1 MTTPGDPAEPVAT
14 RRPMVAWYDPG
25 QLAQTGLAAG
35 VSALLGTRADHRL
48 VEALAAEQPLYDY
61 AVAHDEIVI
70 DYVADTGDGYST
82 TRAVA
87 EAVRDTPVQW
97 SPASRFRRRA
107 ILLGGDQVYP
117 TATRRE
123 YEDRFVL
130 PWTDIFPKPA
140 PERLPPPIPRWGVVP
155 PPTSAATAL
164 PDPASVLPGGTVL
177 PDLLAIPG
185 NHDWYD
191 GLASFTRLF
200 TQRRTIGGLRTAQRR
215 SYFALRLPGG
225 WWLLAL
231 DIQLEGDIDGPQ
243 LAYFRE
249 HAFARLAPGDRVI
262 VCVAEPAWEKAQL
275 GAGDRHLDDNLAFIE
290 RAITARAAASTCGSP
305 ATSTTTA
312 AGPPPPRTPS
322 PSPPAPTPSTRS
334 PAAAAAPSSTPPTP
348 SIPPTPARPP
358 APHACRRPSP
368 TPGPPRRGR
377 RPPAARHLAPPQ
389 RAALLFPVLNPSFGI
404 VPALLY
410 FATAAIAYP
419 WATGLPGDTSLSG
432 IALELALGAK
442 SNPILWVWV
451 FVVLRALIAF
461 TDGARPARRALA
473 GSLHGTAHLALAA
486 ALTTL
491 VLHWFAAPSDLLPHA
506 LERGLAIAA
515 GLALAWLCGS
525 LLFGAYLAVAVAF
538 FRSHTNEAFSALA
551 FQGHKSFLRIHVRA
565 TGELRLDAYAV
576 DDAAGTTFWQ
586 RLFHDGASA
595 PVSSRALPIDSLTIP
610 ARPHRD
616 SGAAISPL

>member
-1 MTTPGDPAEPVAT
+1 MWLAGDLHYYRRWTTDAPDAEP
-14 RRPMVAWYDPG
+14 
-25 QLAQTGLAAG
+25 LAAG
-35 VSALLGTRADHRL
+35 PDAVHKITCGGGGAFLHPTHTLDPPDTRSATGAPRLPTTLADAPALL
-48 VEALAAEQPLYDY
+48 
-61 AVAHDEIVI
+61 
-70 DYVADTGDGYST
+70 
-82 TRAVA
+82 A
-87 EAVRDTPVQW
+87 EA
-97 SPASRFRRRA
+97 AA
-107 ILLGGDQVYP
+107 H
-117 TATRRE
+117 
-123 YEDRFVL
+123 
-130 PWTDIFPKPA
+130 
-140 PERLPPPIPRWGVVP
+140 PPR
-155 PPTSAATAL
+155 
-164 PDPASVLPGGTVL
+164 
-177 PDLLAIPG
+177 
-185 NHDWYD
+185 
-191 GLASFTRLF
+191 
-200 TQRRTIGGLRTAQRR
+200 
-215 SYFALRLPGG
+215 
-225 WWLLAL
+225 
-231 DIQLEGDIDGPQ
+231 
-243 LAYFRE
+243 
-249 HAFARLAPGDRVI
+249 
-262 VCVAEPAWEKAQL
+262 
-275 GAGDRHLDDNLAFIE
+275 
-290 RAITARAAASTCGSP
+290 
-305 ATSTTTA
+305 ATS
-312 AGPPPPRTPS
+312 
-322 PSPPAPTPSTRS
+322 
-334 PAAAAAPSSTPPTP
+334 
-348 SIPPTPARPP
+348 
-358 APHACRRPSP
+358 RRLS
-368 TPGPPRRGR
+368 
-377 RPPAARHLAPPQ
+377 A
-389 RAALLFPVLNPSFGI
+389 AALLFPVLNPSFGI